1 MPRLMLKKNDLIIG
15 YIIYN
20 KMITDAIFEHGY
32 IQQYVDLTIKELDEI
47 PTRAFHKNLETY
59 VANKINKEIGGKCR
73 DEGYI
78 KPNSIEVTSMSV
90 GEVQR
95 FNIRYDVV
103 IRCLISCPVEGMIIK
118 CVAQT
123 ITNGGIKSV
132 VAEYPNDSPMVIFIA
147 KELSV
152 ESAKNISE
160 NDEFLAKI
168 IGVQYEIGD
177 PYVSVIAKI
186 FVE

>member
-1 MPRLMLKKNDLIIG
+1 
-15 YIIYN
+15 
-20 KMITDAIFEHGY
+20 MITDAIFEYGY
-32 IQQYVDLTIKELDEI
+32 IQQYVDLTIKELDDI
-47 PTRAFHKNLETY
+47 PTRSFHDNLKIYIAT
-59 VANKINKEIGGKCR
+59 KINSEIGGKCR

-78 KPNSIEVTSMSV
+78 KPNSIEVTRLSV

-95 FNIRYDVV
+95 FCIRYDVV
-103 IRCLISCPVEGMIIK
+103 VRCLISCPVEGMIIK

-147 KELSV
+147 KELSA
-152 ESAKNISE
+152 ESVKNISE

-168 IGVQYEIGD
+168 IGVQYEIRD